1 MSNANQLPLIVEDLP
16 TAIRAVIQSLGGSK
30 RAGSLLRPELP
41 ADDAGRWLRDCL
53 DADRREKLSL
63 EQFLLLLVE
72 GRRVGCH
79 VAMGFLCEQAGYA
92 PPQPV
97 EPAGEAAELQRQ
109 FIAAVADLKRL
120 EIRMSGHGRAE
131 MARVA

>member
-1 MSNANQLPLIVEDLP
+1 MNPPNQLPLLVEDLP
-16 TAIRAVIQSLGGSK
+16 TAIRAVIQAMGGSK
-30 RAGSLLRPELP
+30 RAGAMLRPELP

-53 DADRREKLSL
+53 DDQRREKLSL

-79 VAMGFLCEQAGYA
+79 VAMAYLAEQAGYA

-97 EPAGEAAELQRQ
+97 EPADEAAELQRE
-109 FIAAVADLKRL
+109 FIAAVARL
-120 EIRMSGHGRAE
+120 GTIERRLGALGRAE
-131 MARVA
+131 LARVA

>member
-1 MSNANQLPLIVEDLP
+1 MTHQMPLIVEDLA
-16 TAIRAVIQSLGGSK
+16 TALADVARAMGGLK
-30 RAGSLLRPELP
+30 KAGALLRPELP
-41 ADDAGRWLRDCL
+41 ADQAGRWLSDCL

-97 EPAGEAAELQRQ
+97 DPADEAAELQRQ